1 MHSPSTSP
9 DADARRSDVRSIAK
23 RYHRV
28 ERAVGWLVALA
39 AAGTFLVAFALTD
52 LVPALAAAAGLVVA
66 FRAPILRRS
75 GTTRLRTDA
84 APEAVIEEFASATPP
99 VLAFQWGTADEVR
112 SASDGTDATYEHSAL
127 LGLRTYSLGIET
139 EVAETRDADATG
151 ERGAVAGAGDGDSDD
166 GGDVD
171 SGDGDS
177 DGRTGG
183 SLARVRIEG
192 TLDGEPWAAYSVAI
206 RRAGDGE
213 PGETV
218 VDVELLPRRRF
229 GLRSVPQALVTD
241 AYYVD
246 AFAVQGY
253 EVVDRDVSF
262 GV

>member
-1 MHSPSTSP
+1 VHSPSTSP

-52 LVPALAAAAGLVVA
+52 LVPALAVAAGLVVA
-66 FRAPILRRS
+66 FRAPVLRRS

-99 VLAFQWGTADEVR
+99 VLAFQWGTADAVR
-112 SASDGTDATYEHSAL
+112 PASDGADATYEHSAL
-127 LGLRTYSLGIET
+127 LGLRTYSLAVET
-139 EVAETRDADATG
+139 EVEEMREIEESETED
-151 ERGAVAGAGDGDSDD
+151 AVAGTDGDSSDASDD
-166 GGDVD
+166 NDDDNDSNGD
-171 SGDGDS
+171 
-177 DGRTGG
+177 TG
-183 SLARVRIEG
+183 SPVARVRIEG
-192 TLDGEPWAAYSVAI
+192 TLDGAAWGAYSVAI

-213 PGETV
+213 RGETV
-218 VDVELLPRRRF
+218 LDVELLPRRRF

-262 GV
+262 AI

>member
-28 ERAVGWLVALA
+28 ERAVGWLLALA
-39 AAGTFLVAFALTD
+39 AAGTFLVAFALAD
-52 LVPALAAAAGLVVA
+52 LVPALALAAAIVVA
-66 FRAPILRRS
+66 FRAPVLRRR
-75 GTTRLRTDA
+75 GATRLRTDA
-84 APEAVIEEFASATPP
+84 APEAVIEAFTSATPP

-112 SASDGTDATYEHSAL
+112 PASDGVDATYEHSAL
-127 LGLRTYSLGIET
+127 LGLRTYSLAVET
-139 EVAETRDADATG
+139 EVDETREADETG
-151 ERGAVAGAGDGDSDD
+151 EGDAVAGADD
-166 GGDVD
+166 G
-171 SGDGDS
+171 
-177 DGRTGG
+177 TG
-183 SLARVRIEG
+183 SPVARVRIEG
-192 TLDGEPWAAYSVAI
+192 TLDGRPWGAYSVAV

-218 VDVELLPRRRF
+218 LDVELLPRRRF

-246 AFAVQGY
+246 VFAAQGY
-253 EVVDRDVSF
+253 EIVDRDVSF

>member
-23 RYHRV
+23 QYRRV
-28 ERAVGWLVALA
+28 ERAVVWLVALA
-39 AAGTFLVAFALTD
+39 AAVTFLVAFALAD
-52 LVPALAAAAGLVVA
+52 LVPALAVAAALVVA

-84 APEAVIEEFASATPP
+84 APEAVVEEFTSPTPP

-112 SASDGTDATYEHSAL
+112 PASDGADATYEHSAL
-127 LGLRTYSLGIET
+127 LGLRTYSLAVET
-139 EVAETRDADATG
+139 EVEATRET
-151 ERGAVAGAGDGDSDD
+151 
-166 GGDVD
+166 DVIA
-171 SGDGDS
+171 GDS
-177 DGRTGG
+177 DGDTGG
-183 SLARVRIEG
+183 PLARVRIEG
-192 TLDGEPWAAYSVAI
+192 TLDGEPWAAYSVAV
-206 RRAGDGE
+206 RGAGDGE

-229 GLRSVPQALVTD
+229 GLRSVPQALVAD

-246 AFAVQGY
+246 AFAAQGY
-253 EVVDRDVSF
+253 AVVDRDVSF

>member
-1 MHSPSTSP
+1 VHSPSTSP

-52 LVPALAAAAGLVVA
+52 LVPALAVAAGLVVA
-66 FRAPILRRS
+66 FRAPVLRRS

-84 APEAVIEEFASATPP
+84 APEAVIGEFASATPP

-112 SASDGTDATYEHSAL
+112 SMSDGADATYEHSAL

-139 EVAETRDADATG
+139 EVAETRDATG
-151 ERGAVAGAGDGDSDD
+151 GWDAVAGAGDGASDD

-177 DGRTGG
+177 DGRTDGL
-183 SLARVRIEG
+183 LARARIEG

-213 PGETV
+213 RGETV
-218 VDVELLPRRRF
+218 LDVELLPRRRF

-262 GV
+262 GI